1 MKRFWIIKQLHNN
14 TVLSSKQSDSFS
26 LFERVISNHDPTWMF
41 RLWSSRTHNFQSS
54 SLLGRG
60 IICSAFSSNSEKYTI
75 YGKAF
80 FFLFLLN
87 ASLLPVW
94 TPISTLLSLI
104 YWCRV
109 VLHSSGIDI
118 MLVKSRERFVD
129 LSLTPTQFLASN
141 FLITEEHEFSPKK
154 TQLETRMCNYSRMKV
169 WGSSIT

>member
-1 MKRFWIIKQLHNN
+1 
-14 TVLSSKQSDSFS
+14 
-26 LFERVISNHDPTWMF
+26 MF
-41 RLWSSRTHNFQSS
+41 RLSGSRTPIS

-60 IICSAFSSNSEKYTI
+60 IIYR
-75 YGKAF
+75 AF
-80 FFLFLLN
+80 FWKKVKIQKSTLNKEEAPPPAFPLN

-94 TPISTLLSLI
+94 TLISTSLSLI

-118 MLVKSRERFVD
+118 MLVKSRESFVD
-129 LSLTPTQFLASN
+129 LSSTPTQFLASN
-141 FLITEEHEFSPKK
+141 FLITAEHESSPPPTHPPTRK